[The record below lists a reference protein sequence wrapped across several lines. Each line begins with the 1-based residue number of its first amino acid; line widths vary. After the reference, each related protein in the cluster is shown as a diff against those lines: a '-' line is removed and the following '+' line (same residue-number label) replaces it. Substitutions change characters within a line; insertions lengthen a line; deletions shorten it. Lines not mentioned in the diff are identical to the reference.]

1 MRKTSGYA
9 LKGLAF
15 LLAPFLF
22 GMLVATVQ
30 GWDALSGNA
39 RLLAGWFVLLLFS
52 VVFPLFL
59 ARAGRAVMGHERAS
73 ADRRAWRTG
82 IAALCVAAV
91 AVFLV
96 PWRDLADWLASTL
109 SELTG
114 MPIVSPGRTR

>member
-1 MRKTSGYA
+1 MRRTSGYV

-15 LLAPFLF
+15 LLSPFLF

-30 GWDALSGNA
+30 GWESLSGNR
-39 RLLAGWFVLLLFS
+39 RLLAGWFFLLLFS

-59 ARAGRAVMGHERAS
+59 ARAGRAVMGHEPAET
-73 ADRRAWRTG
+73 DRRAWRTG
-82 IAALCVAAV
+82 FVAFGVAAV

-96 PWRDLADWLASTL
+96 PWRDLADWLAATL

-114 MPIVSPGRTR
+114 MPIVSPGPGR